1 MELFELAGVDEK
13 HYLHETAL
21 RDRAAL
27 PETARVF
34 RAAAEGHEYGL
45 SWTTNFERAH
55 WFATRLG
62 AIAGHRHRIFEV
74 DAPRDAVLAHFHETR
89 SENELVI
96 DTSRIPQ
103 AAVRE
108 VEPSEWEYLL
118 QQLTPP
124 SEGHTP

>member
-1 MELFELAGVDEK
+1 MFSFEMNLTPYTD
-13 HYLHETAL
+13 HLI
-21 RDRAAL
+21 
-27 PETARVF
+27 P
-34 RAAAEGHEYGL
+34 
-45 SWTTNFERAH
+45 
-55 WFATRLG
+55 
-62 AIAGHRHRIFEV
+62 
-74 DAPRDAVLAHFHETR
+74 PRDAVLAHFHETR

>member
-1 MELFELAGVDEK
+1 M
-13 HYLHETAL
+13 
-21 RDRAAL
+21 
-27 PETARVF
+27 
-34 RAAAEGHEYGL
+34 
-45 SWTTNFERAH
+45 
-55 WFATRLG
+55 
-62 AIAGHRHRIFEV
+62 
-74 DAPRDAVLAHFHETR
+74 LAHFHETR